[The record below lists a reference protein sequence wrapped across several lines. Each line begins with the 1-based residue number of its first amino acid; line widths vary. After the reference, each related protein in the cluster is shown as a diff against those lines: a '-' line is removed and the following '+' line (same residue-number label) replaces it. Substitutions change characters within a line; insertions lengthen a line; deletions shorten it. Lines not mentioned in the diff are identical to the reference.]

1 MDYSAMPDT
10 PEPRQDDFGSL
21 LSMLR
26 YAREEAARNRLDLET
41 YFLDMASMSLS
52 GRVPRKQEVQ
62 A

>member
-1 MDYSAMPDT
+1 MDYPIMPDI
-10 PEPRQDDFGSL
+10 PEPRHDDFGSL

-41 YFLDMASMSLS
+41 YFLDMAIMSLA
-52 GRVPRKQEVQ
+52 GRVSRKQEVQ